1 MTPPLDLSPDEAREY
16 LAGLAARG
24 IVVSLDGNALDVAG
38 PVEPIDVEQLE
49 AYAVPLASV
58 LRPLPQ
64 PEAHSAVAPQPETG
78 PSAPARPT
86 APPVLRFEPPV
97 YSVEGRIVTEAD
109 VLRMLRELDD
119 DAVGRYQRGD
129 IDRATAYENTR
140 DWMRDYLMLFGS
152 FPRSYND

>member
-1 MTPPLDLSPDEAREY
+1 MTADETREY
-16 LAGLAARG
+16 LERLRARG
-24 IVVSLDGNALDVAG
+24 ILVALAPDGSNALDVSG
-38 PVEPIDVEQLE
+38 PVLSLDEEQLRE
-49 AYAVPLASV
+49 FAPAVLRL

-64 PEAHSAVAPQPETG
+64 PEAHSEPPAQPETG

-86 APPVLRFEPPV
+86 APPVLRFETPV
-97 YSVEGRIVTEAD
+97 YSVEGRIVTERD
-109 VLRMLRELDD
+109 VLAYLGELDD

-129 IDRATAYENTR
+129 IDRATAFENTR